1 VRALVIGASGQIG
14 GHLLE
19 QLRAGGHL
27 ALGTYA
33 SSEAP
38 GLVKLDIADDCAV
51 AAALGDVRP
60 DVVFLPAGWTW
71 VDGNEDDPARARL
84 TNRDQPLALARRCR
98 DAGALFVTYSTDY
111 VFDGAAGPYG
121 EDDAPRPLSVYG
133 KAKLEAEELLRAEI
147 PEHLVLRTTTVF
159 GPERQGKNF
168 IYQLLKKVGK
178 GERMALPV
186 DQWAT
191 PSYGPDVARATLELV
206 EQGARG
212 VWNVCG
218 PDFMDR
224 VAFARLACRVFDL
237 DASKIDAKTTAELK
251 QKAERPLKGGLK
263 TDKLRAAGISLRGTE
278 DALRAMKAELAAG
291 RGARISA

>member
-1 VRALVIGASGQIG
+1 MRALVIGASGQIG

-38 GLVKLDIADDCAV
+38 GLVKLDIADEVAV

-84 TNRDQPLALARRCR
+84 TNRDQPLALARRCKA
-98 DAGALFVTYSTDY
+98 AGALFVTYSTDY
-111 VFDGAAGPYG
+111 VFDGAAGPYA

-133 KAKLEAEELLRAEI
+133 RAKLEAEELLRAEV

-224 VAFARLACRVFDL
+224 VAFAQLACRVFDL
-237 DASKIDAKTTAELK
+237 DPSKIDAKTTAELK

-263 TDKLRAAGISLRGTE
+263 TDKLRAAGITLRGVE

-291 RGARISA
+291 RGARIGA

>member
-1 VRALVIGASGQIG
+1 MRALVIGASGQIG

-19 QLRAGGHL
+19 QLHAAGHL

-38 GLVKLDIADDCAV
+38 GLVKLDLADEAAV

-60 DVVFLPAGWTW
+60 DVVLLPAGWTW

-111 VFDGAAGPYG
+111 VFDGAAGPYA
-121 EDDAPRPLSVYG
+121 EEDAPRPLSVYG
-133 KAKLEAEELLRAEI
+133 RAKLEAEELLRREV

-168 IYQLLKKVGK
+168 VYQLLRKVGK
-178 GERMALPV
+178 GERMAVPE

-212 VWNVCG
+212 VWHVCG
-218 PDFMDR
+218 PDFIDR
-224 VAFARLACRVFDL
+224 AAFARLACRVFDL
-237 DASKIDAKTTAELK
+237 DPSMIDAKTTAELK
-251 QKAERPLKGGLK
+251 QKAARPLRGGLK

-291 RGARISA
+291 RGAKM